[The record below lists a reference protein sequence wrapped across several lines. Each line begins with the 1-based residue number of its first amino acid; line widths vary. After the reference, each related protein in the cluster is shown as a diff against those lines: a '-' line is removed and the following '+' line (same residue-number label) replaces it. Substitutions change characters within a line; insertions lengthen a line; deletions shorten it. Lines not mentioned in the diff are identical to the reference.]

1 MAVGGHL
8 APTRRPARTRARIGQ
23 DDPSG
28 LCRLACDPLRG
39 NAILPWLSPFHRQ
52 CRGGKE
58 THGDLGRDA
67 GRGRRTGS

>member
-1 MAVGGHL
+1 MAVGVISPL
-8 APTRRPARTRARIGQ
+8 PAVRPARAPQLGRDEA
-23 DDPSG
+23 SG

-58 THGDLGRDA
+58 TRWPGPGRWP
-67 GRGRRTGS
+67 GPPHRQL

>member
-39 NAILPWLSPFHRQ
+39 NAILPWLSLFHR
-52 CRGGKE
+52 
-58 THGDLGRDA
+58 
-67 GRGRRTGS
+67 